1 LAKRGG
7 QCICEKRLDSGVQ
20 SKPLKLEP
28 GGLIMTTSAVLNFYR
43 ATFPDPEDPTP
54 LGPWGPVIV
63 DGLLEGS
70 RAGRDL
76 VNFVLQL
83 ETAASLTN
91 GLPALEMERT
101 IEFVRITAMNDCGNV
116 PKEIPR
122 PKGPIRIP
130 KGWPSPIA
138 LSHERVTNEFN
149 HSYQQGYAL
158 GYATELHSLAFVTT
172 NSALNKGVVV
182 VANQVMTK
190 FAGPV

>member
-1 LAKRGG
+1 MMMAN
-7 QCICEKRLDSGVQ
+7 
-20 SKPLKLEP
+20 
-28 GGLIMTTSAVLNFYR
+28 SAVLNFYR

-91 GLPALEMERT
+91 GLPALEVERT
-101 IEFVRITAMNDCGNV
+101 IEFVRVTAIGDCGNV
-116 PKEIPR
+116 PKKIFR

-138 LSHERVTNEFN
+138 LSHGRVTNEFD
-149 HSYQQGYAL
+149 HSFQQGYAL
-158 GYATELHSLAFVTT
+158 GYATALHSLARLTT
-172 NSALNKGVVV
+172 NLALNKGVVA
-182 VANQVMTK
+182 VANQVMNE